1 MGQSDHTHRPT
12 QEREWA
18 NQVGPR
24 DERASGTRDRN
35 PARGLWARLY
45 RRPYLLLTLT
55 MLMWGGNAVAGRL
68 AVGEVSPMALTGLRW
83 VVPVAVL
90 GVALRYQL
98 LTHRQVLL
106 ERWPSILLMG
116 TLGLTVF
123 NALFYLAAHHTTAV
137 NLTIL
142 QGSMPVFVLVG
153 ALVFYG
159 MRIHGWQIAGM
170 AVTLLGALLVA
181 TRADPGT
188 LASFSFNVGDLWMLA
203 ACCLYAGYTVALR
216 SKPAVPGL
224 VFFAALAGVALLTS
238 LPLVAYEVVTGTV
251 TWPTPRGWLI
261 VLYVGLFPS
270 FVSQVLFMRGVELIG
285 PGRAGLFVNLVP
297 IFGALLAV
305 LILGEPFAPYH
316 AVGLAL
322 VLGGIWL
329 AERQPR

>member
-1 MGQSDHTHRPT
+1 MRRVWD
-12 QEREWA
+12 WL
-18 NQVGPR
+18 
-24 DERASGTRDRN
+24 SG
-35 PARGLWARLY
+35 
-45 RRPYLLLTLT
+45 RPYLLLTLT
-55 MLMWGGNAVAGRL
+55 MLMWGGNAVASRL

-83 VVPVAVL
+83 TVPVAIL
-90 GVALRYQL
+90 GVALRRQL
-98 LTHRQVLL
+98 LAHRQALAM
-106 ERWPSILLMG
+106 RWPLVLLMG
-116 TLGLTVF
+116 TLGFTVF
-123 NALFYLAAHHTTAV
+123 NALMYLAAHHTTAV
-137 NLTIL
+137 NITIL

-153 ALVFYG
+153 ALLFYG
-159 MRIHGWQIAGM
+159 TRIRGWQIAGM

-181 TRADPGT
+181 TRADLAT
-188 LASFSFNVGDLWMLA
+188 LTSFSFNMGDLWMLA

-238 LPLVAYEVVTGTV
+238 LPLVAYEVLTGTV
-251 TWPTPRGWLI
+251 TWPTLRGWLI

-270 FVSQVLFMRGVELIG
+270 FVSQVLFMRSVELIG

-305 LILGEPFAPYH
+305 LILGEAFAAYH

-329 AERQPR
+329 AEQRRV

>member
-1 MGQSDHTHRPT
+1 MHRVLD
-12 QEREWA
+12 R
-18 NQVGPR
+18 V
-24 DERASGTRDRN
+24 SG
-35 PARGLWARLY
+35 
-45 RRPYLLLTLT
+45 RPYLLLTLT

-98 LTHRQVLL
+98 LTHRQALL
-106 ERWPSILLMG
+106 ERWPSILLRG

-137 NLTIL
+137 NITIL

-159 MRIHGWQIAGM
+159 TRVRGPQIVGM

-181 TRADPGT
+181 TRADVAT
-188 LASFSFNVGDLWMLA
+188 LTSFSLNIGDIWMLA
-203 ACCLYAGYTVALR
+203 AYGLYAGYTVALR
-216 SKPAVPGL
+216 TRPPIPGL

-238 LPLVAYEVVTGTV
+238 VPLMAYEVASGTV
-251 TWPTPRGWLI
+251 TWPTLRGWLI

-305 LILGEPFAPYH
+305 LILSEPFAAYH
-316 AVGLAL
+316 AVGLTL

-329 AERQPR
+329 AERKQA